1 MSALPVEATEPD
13 PAATSTSNDETV
25 SKKTG
30 DNSAP
35 TDVEAVK
42 TEAEVKPSNGA
53 FEVKSEKVE
62 VKEEDVDVKTEN
74 NDNKDEAISDSKEI
88 KSEDK
93 EEKKPKQRT
102 YENGMLKTSARIQD
116 DRKSQSKYD
125 ASVLPETDDPSK
137 IRAQVCSNKIL
148 AAHSIC

>member
-13 PAATSTSNDETV
+13 PAATSTSNDETA
-25 SKKTG
+25 SKDTG

-35 TDVEAVK
+35 TDVKAVK
-42 TEAEVKPSNGA
+42 TDAEVEPSNGA
-53 FEVKSEKVE
+53 TEVKSEKAE
-62 VKEEDVDVKTEN
+62 VKEEDVNVRAEN
-74 NDNKDEAISDSKEI
+74 SGNKYGATSDSKEV

-102 YENGMLKTSARIQD
+102 YENGMLKTSARIQE

-148 AAHSIC
+148 AAHSTC

>member
-1 MSALPVEATEPD
+1 MSALPVEASEPD

-25 SKKTG
+25 SKETG
-30 DNSAP
+30 DNSTP

-42 TEAEVKPSNGA
+42 TDPEVKPSNSA
-53 FEVKSEKVE
+53 SEVKSEKVE

-74 NDNKDEAISDSKEI
+74 SDNKNGATSNSKEV

-137 IRAQVCSNKIL
+137 IRAQVRSNKIL
-148 AAHSIC
+148 AAHSTC

>member
-1 MSALPVEATEPD
+1 MSALPVEASEPD
-13 PAATSTSNDETV
+13 PAATSTSNDKTV
-25 SKKTG
+25 SKETG
-30 DNSAP
+30 DNSTP

-42 TEAEVKPSNGA
+42 TDPEVKPSNSA
-53 FEVKSEKVE
+53 SEVKSEKVE
-62 VKEEDVDVKTEN
+62 VEEDVDVKTEN
-74 NDNKDEAISDSKEI
+74 SDNKNGATSSSKEV

-137 IRAQVCSNKIL
+137 IRAQVRSNKIL
-148 AAHSIC
+148 AAHSTC

>member
-1 MSALPVEATEPD
+1 MSALPVEAAEPD

-25 SKKTG
+25 SKEAG
-30 DNSAP
+30 DNSTP
-35 TDVEAVK
+35 TDVEAVEA
-42 TEAEVKPSNGA
+42 EAEVKPSNGA
-53 FEVKSEKVE
+53 SEVKSEKVE
-62 VKEEDVDVKTEN
+62 VKEEDAVVKTEN
-74 NDNKDEAISDSKEI
+74 SDNKDGATLDSKEI
-88 KSEDK
+88 KNEDK

-148 AAHSIC
+148 AAH